1 MKYALFVQNRN
12 VTAILLVS
20 AVVLVAIWWPD
31 PHIAESAHTR
41 SEPVE
46 IQGLVAPAGFT
57 AATANDDTAFPEEKA
72 GFSAYYRVTAPAGT
86 DGQSGSARLDV
97 GEITD
102 KLTNEP
108 DGSDGSDEVRAGAGS
123 SVDVGL
129 NFGIVKLPMFAAVV
143 SPAPT
148 ESVTVY
154 YDDTGWIVAY
164 LPKGRPAAA
173 IWKHGSAEGA
183 TTADPKANEDLE
195 NNLLVLA
202 INEVLKAND
211 ADTEG
216 VGHSEVSYYDWENED
231 CDAFALFSAVAKG
244 EASDPVKFVVP
255 RTIVVIQASAAVAL
269 GEQTQTGGSGRA
281 SIDVDGNMVA
291 EVNANQLRNAAA
303 FQLNRE
309 TDENSKPKTSLH
321 EVVVDVSA
329 DNDATGVVM
338 LVYDKPDG

>member
-1 MKYALFVQNRN
+1 M
-12 VTAILLVS
+12 AIMLAS
-20 AVVLVAIWWPD
+20 AVVFVVICWTY

-41 SEPVE
+41 AEPVE
-46 IQGLVAPAGFT
+46 IQPLAPPTGFT
-57 AATANDDTAFPEEKA
+57 ATEANDDTAFPEEKA
-72 GFSAYYRVTAPAGT
+72 GFSAYYRVPEPAGT

-97 GEITD
+97 NEITD

-108 DGSDGSDEVRAGAGS
+108 DESDEVRAGAGS
-123 SVDVGL
+123 SVDIGL
-129 NFGIVKLPMFAAVV
+129 NFGIVKLPMFAAVIG
-143 SPAPT
+143 SAPA

-164 LPKGRPAAA
+164 LSRGRLAAA
-173 IWKHGSAEGA
+173 IWKHSSAEGA
-183 TTADPKANEDLE
+183 TTDDTKANEDLE
-195 NNLLVLA
+195 RNLLVLA
-202 INEVLKAND
+202 ISEVLKAND

-231 CDAFALFSAVAKG
+231 CDAFALFSVVASG

-255 RTIVVIQASAAVAL
+255 RTITEIQASAAVAL

-281 SIDVDGNMVA
+281 SIDVDGNTVTEANA
-291 EVNANQLRNAAA
+291 EQLRNAAA
-303 FQLNRE
+303 FRLDRE

-321 EVVVDVSA
+321 DVVVDVSA

-338 LVYDKPDG
+338 LVYDKPDE